1 MLAAWQYYGS
11 RTTAVI
17 FDPLTRVL
25 GALVDLF
32 RHNGLG
38 SAIWYSVWTFAIGYT
53 VGVAAGVALGMCLGA
68 YRRAEAAV
76 GLYVYALYATPMV
89 AIVPLLSA
97 RRHPPRPDH
106 PRPAQ
111 GRPLGEMTHQRP
123 QQMRYPM
130 KHLPALKLAGAA
142 LARAL
147 ALSACG
153 SSASSASSSDPNAW
167 ATVNVGIALSP
178 PKAIFFGPY
187 VAQQEGFFAKEHLH
201 VHFISMPN
209 RLQTELGTTAGSID
223 FGFSSGTDSIEAA
236 AQHAPIHA
244 IWSYGTRL
252 DTQCIGAPGISS
264 AKSLIGKPVGSTG
277 TDGFS
282 ITLLQACL
290 EPAGVHLSQVK
301 PINMVRSEFVPAMV
315 AKKIDAA
322 VFHADDA
329 YVITHQLKGATVLS
343 SEYKVLPNW
352 WYGGVSMLD
361 SYGKAHRAVVIRFL
375 TAMMLA
381 DRWMNSP
388 AHTAALIALGTKV
401 SGEDQPA
408 VPTR

>member
-1 MLAAWQYYGS
+1 MKDLSALRRIGARPGRPRW
-11 RTTAVI
+11 TA
-17 FDPLTRVL
+17 L
-25 GALVDLF
+25 
-32 RHNGLG
+32 
-38 SAIWYSVWTFAIGYT
+38 
-53 VGVAAGVALGMCLGA
+53 
-68 YRRAEAAV
+68 AAV
-76 GLYVYALYATPMV
+76 GAV
-89 AIVPLLSA
+89 
-97 RRHPPRPDH
+97 
-106 PRPAQ
+106 
-111 GRPLGEMTHQRP
+111 
-123 QQMRYPM
+123 
-130 KHLPALKLAGAA
+130 AA
-142 LARAL
+142 LG
-147 ALSACG
+147 LSACG
-153 SSASSASSSDPNAW
+153 SSAGSTSSSSSSDPNAW

-187 VAQQEGFFAKEHLH
+187 VAEQEGFFAKQHLH
-201 VHFISMPN
+201 VKFISMPN
-209 RLQTELGTTAGSID
+209 GLQTELGTTAGSID

-244 IWSYGTRL
+244 IWSYGTKL
-252 DTQCIGAPGISS
+252 DTQCIGSPGIKS

-315 AKKIDAA
+315 AKKINAA

-329 YVITHQLKGATVLS
+329 YVITHQLKGASVLS

-375 TAMMLA
+375 TAMMEA
-381 DRWMNSP
+381 DRWMNDPS
-388 AHTAALIALGTKV
+388 HTTALIALGTKV

-408 VPTR
+408 VAYAVKFLQTAKTWPVGPGLSPAAVNYTAAILAKYKDIPSQPTYSQIVDPQYANAAAAKLGAS